1 MKHAGVVDITPQ
13 KFVNCLFAGRPS
25 VLQKSLYAVQVSS
38 VHLFCCTEKQ
48 LTIICYSI
56 PEAITVELSK
66 LRFRAIYRT

>member
-1 MKHAGVVDITPQ
+1 MVDITPQ
-13 KFVNCLFAGRPS
+13 KFVNYQFAGRPS
-25 VLQKSLYAVQVSS
+25 VLQKSLYAVHVSSVHLSS

-48 LTIICYSI
+48 LIIICCSI